1 MIEATHVREVPVK
14 ALKLGV
20 VICGVLGIVGLAMT
34 GIDLMMEADKLSTIV
49 MLAAYA
55 LPIVMGA
62 VALVKPP
69 FAAWQAGVSLA
80 GFALAAYKLR
90 IWELIQAFGDTPT
103 GFKLMALGA
112 GIGVILTIV
121 AVMKPEDGA

>member
-1 MIEATHVREVPVK
+1 MIASTHAREEPVK
-14 ALKLGV
+14 ILKLGV
-20 VICGVLGIVGLAMT
+20 VICGVLGVVGLAMT
-34 GIDLMMEADKLSTIV
+34 GIDRMMEADKLSTIV

-62 VALVKPP
+62 IAFVRPP
-69 FAAWQAGVSLA
+69 FQAWQAGVSLA

-90 IWELIQAFGDTPT
+90 IWEVIRAFGEAPT
-103 GFKLMALGA
+103 GFKLMTFGA

>member
-1 MIEATHVREVPVK
+1 MLDPTHAREEPVK

-20 VICGVLGIVGLAMT
+20 VICGVLGIAGLAMT

-55 LPIVMGA
+55 LPVLMAA

-69 FAAWQAGVSLA
+69 FQAWQAGVSLA

-90 IWELIQAFGDTPT
+90 IWELIRAFGAAPT
-103 GFKLMALGA
+103 GFKLMTFGA
-112 GIGVILTIV
+112 AIGVILTIV
-121 AVMKPEDGA
+121 AVMKPEDAA